1 MAFVQY
7 STTTVVALN
16 RMTIILNAEYFEKRW
31 RRYSTVVMSIV
42 LIGPL
47 LVTYDVFLNEAFY
60 KYNFS
65 ANSYYLQS
73 ESSSFALFSK
83 LFIFMCVCSPI
94 TFIAN
99 IVTFVKFHLLPF
111 KPRNLEVQ
119 FCFVSLVSSIV
130 QISGTLLTLAMR
142 NATPGTELFKFTNLA
157 LPFVSDA
164 LSLIQPYALL
174 LFSEPYAITTII
186 SINRLTILW
195 DHLRFEPWWRNYS
208 FLLIFVVY
216 FSPFISTGKLFF
228 SDCTFGN
235 RSDGTFV
242 LSCDLPT
249 SILFTPLIAFQIV
262 CTCCAFACNITSL
275 VLLLR
280 ASKELKSKM
289 G

>member
-1 MAFVQY
+1 MATHMAYVQY
-7 STTTVVALN
+7 SISALVSLN
-16 RMTIILNAEYFEKRW
+16 RLSVLLNFNFFEPRW

-174 LFSEPYAITTII
+174 LFSEPVRKRVFFII
-186 SINRLTILW
+186 C
-195 DHLRFEPWWRNYS
+195 
-208 FLLIFVVY
+208 
-216 FSPFISTGKLFF
+216 G
-228 SDCTFGN
+228 GN
-235 RSDGTFV
+235 
-242 LSCDLPT
+242 C
-249 SILFTPLIAFQIV
+249 
-262 CTCCAFACNITSL
+262 CTCLIPQSVSRVAA
-275 VLLLR
+275 
-280 ASKELKSKM
+280 ASVS
-289 G
+289 